1 MRTLRSALLRVLL
14 LSLLLA
20 CLLPLGAAAD
30 TGPKPS
36 IEVTPVGFGEEVCY
50 LTLLSQTESTGPWS
64 KYETFADSRDSYGDP
79 DADEA
84 IWTAFNDYSDADG
97 FYFLGC
103 YGEVTGGQVF
113 RWGYYPPDTFK
124 ILAYFPA
131 SGIFAVGPVTQREA
145 FSARYTVSRS
155 EQGDALVL
163 EDQQDP
169 AADPLPFVG
178 RLVLTLVLEL
188 LLALAFGFR
197 AKAQLGCIVCM
208 NLITQVGLNQALV
221 HLFPL
226 LPSRGDWPLLLVLEV
241 LIFLVEGAV
250 YAKLL
255 PKWGKDPAAVCHP
268 WRYAL
273 AANALSFGA
282 GLVLAWFVPGL
293 F

>member
-1 MRTLRSALLRVLL
+1 MKRRLFCGSILALLLV
-14 LSLLLA
+14 
-20 CLLPLGAAAD
+20 CLLPLWAAAD

-36 IEVTPVGFGEEVCY
+36 ITVTPEGFGEDACY
-50 LTLLSQTESTGPWS
+50 LTLLSQTETTGPWS
-64 KYETFADSRDSYGDP
+64 KQESFAASKDSYGNP
-79 DADEA
+79 EADEA
-84 IWTAFNDYSDADG
+84 IWTAFNDYEDANG

-124 ILAYFPA
+124 VLAYFPA
-131 SGIFAVGPVTQREA
+131 SGTFAVGPVTQREA

-188 LLALAFGFR
+188 LLAVAFGFR
-197 AKAQLGCIVCM
+197 AKAQLVCIVCM
-208 NLITQVGLNQALV
+208 NLITQVGLNQAIT

-226 LPSRGDWPLLLVLEV
+226 VSSRWYWPGLLVLEV
-241 LIFLVEGAV
+241 LIFLLEGAV
-250 YAKLL
+250 YARLL
-255 PKWGKDPAAVCHP
+255 PRWKKDPAEVCHP
-268 WRYAL
+268 WKYAL
-273 AANALSFGA
+273 TANVASFGL
-282 GLVLAWFVPGL
+282 GLILARLIPGM